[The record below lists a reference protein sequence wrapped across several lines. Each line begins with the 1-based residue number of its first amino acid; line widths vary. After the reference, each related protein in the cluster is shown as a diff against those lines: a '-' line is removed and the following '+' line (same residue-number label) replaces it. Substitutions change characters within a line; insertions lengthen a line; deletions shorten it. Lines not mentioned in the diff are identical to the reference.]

1 MTAGNKGIHPYSAR
15 QNAFLLQTSFTN
27 VEKKMIKLEENQ
39 EPCWELLLRKRVN
52 KETLGTLKV
61 KSVLGQDGITT
72 LLFLNNI

>member
-1 MTAGNKGIHPYSAR
+1 MWK
-15 QNAFLLQTSFTN
+15 
-27 VEKKMIKLEENQ
+27 KKMIKLEENQ